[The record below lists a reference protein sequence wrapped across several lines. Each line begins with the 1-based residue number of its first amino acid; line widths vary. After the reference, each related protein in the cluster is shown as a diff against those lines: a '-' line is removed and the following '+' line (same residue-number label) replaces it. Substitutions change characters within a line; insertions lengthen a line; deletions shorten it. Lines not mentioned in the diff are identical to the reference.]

1 VSTLTLQGVQRLLL
15 GIIQSVEAGVTTPE
29 DAFEEL
35 KDLKARALGSNI
47 NFTSD
52 YSIAD
57 FKLIRIQHSSEYDVE
72 FFDDETYE
80 DAVRRHYEYVNDYEV
95 S

>member
-1 VSTLTLQGVQRLLL
+1 VSTLTLTGVQRLLL

-35 KDLKARALGSNI
+35 KDLKARALGNNI

-57 FKLIRIQHSSEYDVE
+57 FKLIRVQHSSEYDVE

-80 DAVRRHYEYVNDYEV
+80 DAACRQYEYEDEV